1 MLRDNLKTINEK
13 IDGRACLIAVSKFNS
28 AEKINEAIDLGVTDI
43 GENKVQEIVVKTP
56 QLPGDIR
63 WHMIGH
69 LQRNKVR
76 QLVGRVDRIHSVD
89 SLRLAKQIQ
98 SDFEKQAPINENL
111 CYANVDTT
119 FALHSNTRSYS
130 LRFSMRTLGNM
141 RLRHLPRYFDYDK
154 LSADEKYYIEHAD
167 KSSSVASKVKNL

>member
-1 MLRDNLKTINEK
+1 M
-13 IDGRACLIAVSKFNS
+13 IDKLQKVEDRFREIESQ
-28 AEKINEAIDLGVTDI
+28 LGDPS
-43 GENKVQEIVVKTP
+43 VVA
-56 QLPGDIR
+56 D
-63 WHMIGH
+63 
-69 LQRNKVR
+69 
-76 QLVGRVDRIHSVD
+76 
-89 SLRLAKQIQ
+89 
-98 SDFEKQAPINENL
+98 
-111 CYANVDTT
+111 VDTT